1 LKDSLPPGR
10 SVFNPG
16 MSATVDIMTKRAD
29 DAISIPIQAVTTR
42 DTTNKGKNMMGK
54 GKGEDMEELDKVK
67 VVEETKGKEKEEK
80 KTECVF
86 VVDNGKAKMQVVK
99 VGVQDNNFIEI
110 KEGLKPGQEI
120 ISAPYSAIARIL
132 KDGDAIQVVQKDK
145 LYTEEKK

>member
-1 LKDSLPPGR
+1 
-10 SVFNPG
+10 
-16 MSATVDIMTKRAD
+16 
-29 DAISIPIQAVTTR
+29 
-42 DTTNKGKNMMGK
+42 MMGK